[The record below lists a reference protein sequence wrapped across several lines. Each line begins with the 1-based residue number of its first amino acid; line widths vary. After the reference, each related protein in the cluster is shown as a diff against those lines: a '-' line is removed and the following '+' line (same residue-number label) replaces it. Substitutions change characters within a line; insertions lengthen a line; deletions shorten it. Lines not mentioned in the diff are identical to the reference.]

1 MAVGHN
7 VLTVGSYNTRQE
19 WLTLDGNSA
28 HYEGDGFRPGYVSD
42 FSSFGTLA
50 DGRNLPHV
58 CAPGAA
64 IVSSISNPY
73 LTYLTDALAEQNG
86 VTLTDEMR
94 TQYYEYLNSA
104 RATDA
109 SGKAYYWKQEV
120 GTSMSTP
127 FVAGNIALWL
137 EADPTLTVADV
148 LEIINATAVRDA
160 QVAEGDPVQW
170 GAGKF
175 DALAGLKEVVRRSGV
190 GTVTTDGTND
200 RLTVTAT
207 APGLLNV
214 FVGNAASVD
223 ASLVSMSGAT
233 VLSASAQGD
242 ELDLD
247 TSAVAPGVYLLR
259 ANGHTQKVVVK

>member
-86 VTLTDEMR
+86 VTLTDETR
-94 TQYYEYLNSA
+94 
-104 RATDA
+104 R
-109 SGKAYYWKQEV
+109 WPRV
-120 GTSMSTP
+120 TP
-127 FVAGNIALWL
+127 C
-137 EADPTLTVADV
+137 
-148 LEIINATAVRDA
+148 
-160 QVAEGDPVQW
+160 
-170 GAGKF
+170 
-175 DALAGLKEVVRRSGV
+175 
-190 GTVTTDGTND
+190 
-200 RLTVTAT
+200 
-207 APGLLNV
+207 
-214 FVGNAASVD
+214 
-223 ASLVSMSGAT
+223 SGAPANST
-233 VLSASAQGD
+233 LSPASRRWC
-242 ELDLD
+242 
-247 TSAVAPGVYLLR
+247 AVA
-259 ANGHTQKVVVK
+259 A